1 MNRGQEVV
9 LEYRGRLEM
18 GQNLERSQRG
28 TVRRIRDPSAGA
40 VPAPAK
46 EPGAFPIECRGGIAR
61 LDQPPGSEQRR
72 LGGDAVLEPADEI
85 LDFRSP
91 HIGSGELQWHSPA
104 EARLGGE
111 EPRARLRPVPLEQL
125 DRAAE
130 HP

>member
-18 GQNLERSQRG
+18 GQDLQRSQRDA
-28 TVRRIRDPSAGA
+28 VRCIRDPSAGA
-40 VPAPAK
+40 VPAPAE

-72 LGGDAVLEPADEI
+72 LGRDAVLEPADEI
-85 LDFRSP
+85 LDFRCSY
-91 HIGSGELQWHSPA
+91 IGSGELQRHPPA
-104 EARLGGE
+104 EGRLGGE

-125 DRAAE
+125 DSPAE
-130 HP
+130 HA